1 LASLGS
7 RPGIGTRAGARTKAG
22 PAWFVYLARCA
33 DGSLYCGIARDVAA
47 RIAQHDAGTG
57 AKYTRNRGPL
67 AVLLVR
73 RCPGHGA
80 ALRLEHAIKQLPRAG
95 KLALVEKPARVAA
108 LVRALSRSI
117 GHTAPRDSAE
127 HPRRRSPRLDRGR
140 RAAP

>member
-1 LASLGS
+1 LASS
-7 RPGIGTRAGARTKAG
+7 PRPGPGRGAG

-57 AKYTRNRGPL
+57 AKYTRSRGPL

-73 RCPGHGA
+73 RCRDRGA

-95 KLALVEKPARVAA
+95 KLALVERPARVAA
-108 LVRALSRSI
+108 LVRALARRALAPGI